1 MTPRAECGWMISN
14 GLYPCIHP
22 VAAAGCNVTIL
33 EALNRAGGR
42 THTFPQGSPFAQ
54 VEEGAHWAP

>member
-1 MTPRAECGWMISN
+1 MRRDAFLISD
-14 GLYPCIHP
+14 GLSIRVSK

-33 EALNRAGGR
+33 EALNRVGGR